1 MQDAVAFE
9 HDVVDAALREAV
21 ADGEA
26 GLAAADDDHL
36 VVAGQAVRGGEA
48 DARGRAAHPGD
59 FDEAGSRGAFDR
71 LDLGRG
77 GGAGHPEHL
86 DDALARGGEAVTRAA
101 QQLVVR
107 VAAALGQEALDGG
120 RRGLAALLGPV
131 RPAEGEI
138 DGGHV

>member
-1 MQDAVAFE
+1 M
-9 HDVVDAALREAV
+9 

-48 DARGRAAHPGD
+48 DARGRAAQPGD
-59 FDEAGSRGAFDR
+59 RHQAGSRGALDR

-86 DDALARGGEAVTRAA
+86 DDALARGGEAVARAP

-107 VAAALGQEALDGG
+107 VAAALGEVPLDRG

-138 DGGHV
+138 DGGHQNGIGSAVR